1 MGTFLSPPKW
11 LRLPTRQSPPGPK
24 RNRSLFV
31 EDLEGRLLLSQA
43 IQTLVT
49 LPASATTNI
58 ITGPDGNLWAGVR
71 SNSAPSAIDRISMNG
86 SVTSFPL
93 PGDGGESDIVSL
105 TDGPDGNIWF
115 DGNIVTGG
123 TVDQVIIGN
132 ITPAGVVT
140 EFPAIPVGPVSAGA
154 AFPITSGPSDD
165 LWFGYNLN
173 YLVLY
178 AQNLIGQVTTAGA
191 ITFFPISA
199 LSETAPNGVSSLTA
213 AADGDLYFTEQGIGN
228 HLVFGRMSPAGAVT
242 KFRVGDL
249 FGGSVANGLGGDL
262 ILTAQNAQGQNE
274 VFRMST
280 DGIIKRYD
288 IPETSSGAFA
298 TYLGAGDGSLW
309 FASGV
314 DTPFRIGQITPSGKV
329 VSHSLSSSVRAHKN
343 GIESMTLGPDGN
355 LYLLDNIGA
364 IYSGIAV
371 YRNTTTVYRLSPGS
385 LLPAR

>member
-1 MGTFLSPPKW
+1 
-11 LRLPTRQSPPGPK
+11 
-24 RNRSLFV
+24 
-31 EDLEGRLLLSQA
+31 
-43 IQTLVT
+43 
-49 LPASATTNI
+49 
-58 ITGPDGNLWAGVR
+58 
-71 SNSAPSAIDRISMNG
+71 MNG

-191 ITFFPISA
+191 ITFFPISG
-199 LSETAPNGVSSLTA
+199 LSETAPNGVPSLTA

-262 ILTAQNAQGQNE
+262 ILTAQNAQGQNK
-274 VFRMST
+274 VFRVST

-288 IPETSSGAFA
+288 TPDTSSGAFA
-298 TYLGAGDGSLW
+298 TYLGAADGSLW

-314 DTPFRIGQITPSGKV
+314 DTPFRIGQITASGQV
-329 VSHSLSSSVRAHKN
+329 VSHSLSSSLRARKN

-371 YRNTTTVYRLSPGS
+371 YRNTTTVYRLSPNS